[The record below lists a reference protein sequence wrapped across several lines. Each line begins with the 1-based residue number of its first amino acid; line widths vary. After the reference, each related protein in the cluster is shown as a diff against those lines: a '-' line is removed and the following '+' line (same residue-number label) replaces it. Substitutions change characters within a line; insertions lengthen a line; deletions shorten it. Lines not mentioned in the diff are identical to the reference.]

1 MNTIIPSA
9 TLLGALHWRYATKKF
24 DAAKKIAVADWSTLE
39 EALIL
44 APSSFG
50 LQPWKFIVITDAAV
64 KASLVPASWGQTQPA
79 DCSHMLVLAAKKG
92 LGAEH
97 VESYL
102 DRQVEVRGGTKEAL
116 TAYKNIMLGSLA
128 GAAKAGTLDAWQAH
142 QVYIA
147 LGQFMTSAALLGI
160 DTCPMEG
167 IDRAK
172 YDELLGLTGTDYTTT
187 VGCPAGYRA
196 ADDKYASA
204 PKVRF
209 KSEDVIVRI

>member
-1 MNTIIPSA
+1 MNTTIPSA
-9 TLLGALHWRYATKKF
+9 TLLAALHWRYATKKF
-24 DAAKKIAVADWSTLE
+24 DAAKKIDAADWSTLE

-64 KASLVPASWGQTQPA
+64 KASLVPVSWGQTQPA
-79 DCSHMLVLAAKKG
+79 DCSHLLVLAVKKG

-97 VESYL
+97 VEKYL

-116 TAYKNIMLGSLA
+116 AAYKNIMLGSLA
-128 GAAKAGTLDAWQAH
+128 GAAKAGTLDTWQAH

-147 LGQFMTSAALLGI
+147 VGQFMASAALLGI

-187 VGCPAGYRA
+187 VACPAGYRA

-204 PKVRF
+204 KKVRF